1 MQLQSI
7 RSIRQSEL
15 SRAAFEAVVRYGL
28 RGTTL
33 ERVGE
38 IAGVSKGVVLH
49 HFKDKDLLLEA
60 VFRRSNAMLSGTLVE
75 LYRHAE
81 SPNERLWA
89 IVLANFDSTIFN
101 QQVCQAWVSLLAE
114 VPHSAMCQRVQHACN
129 NRITSNLRRELR
141 HLTSPEDAHRI
152 AELLGVLI
160 DGVWVRAGMSP
171 KSIDSQLAIDEF
183 EYAITLMLNCTA
195 TEIEKHQA
203 ARQKIQ
209 TISDLVLKS
218 RAFKL
223 QEI

>member
-1 MQLQSI
+1 M
-7 RSIRQSEL
+7 
-15 SRAAFEAVVRYGL
+15 
-28 RGTTL
+28 
-33 ERVGE
+33 
-38 IAGVSKGVVLH
+38 
-49 HFKDKDLLLEA
+49 
-60 VFRRSNAMLSGTLVE
+60 
-75 LYRHAE
+75 
-81 SPNERLWA
+81 
-89 IVLANFDSTIFN
+89 
-101 QQVCQAWVSLLAE
+101 
-114 VPHSAMCQRVQHACN
+114 
-129 NRITSNLRRELR
+129 
-141 HLTSPEDAHRI
+141 
-152 AELLGVLI
+152 LI